1 MGINKLEVIQHTLNI
16 KIIQKIMRLLLLA
29 LAFFIGLCGAEKC
42 MHPPP
47 SPNYNNELYSGRWYE
62 VGKYQTFGGAIFQRG
77 TVCTIATYAPYNLE
91 TGGGDFGDFEGPAV
105 DYNVIWL
112 DEDTAIEY
120 DCTEHLLGNIDYCVH
135 FMSRKP
141 TIEPAKFDEM
151 MQFVA
156 DMELNTHNLEYKVG
170 DQNGCW

>member
-1 MGINKLEVIQHTLNI
+1 MKTPQVYSTSKHLQTGGYTKHFEY
-16 KIIQKIMRLLLLA
+16 KIIHKIMKLLLLA

-91 TGGGDFGDFEGPAV
+91 SGGGDIGEIKGLKLGADIFLRIYFRSKQ
-105 DYNVIWL
+105 NVCMFY
-112 DEDTAIEY
+112 TY
-120 DCTEHLLGNIDYCVH
+120 TQMGKDC
-135 FMSRKP
+135 
-141 TIEPAKFDEM
+141 
-151 MQFVA
+151 
-156 DMELNTHNLEYKVG
+156 
-170 DQNGCW
+170 NGFFLPP